1 MLFHYFIKM
10 AGDFEDKLEKLT
22 NILSRRIRNKETN
35 KGLIMA
41 SYDDSSLKGNVD
53 DLVLKQ
59 VEKERRAG
67 NFYINHL
74 ILRDSKAEIDNLKF
88 LYLIDGVPAIVYVLM
103 NLTKSGLEKIAVV
116 GSRDIKTVIEAFIE
130 LYKPKQK
137 IIFED
142 EGKELSLENTL
153 SKGRSILKPSHE
165 LVYISPADV
174 PFLYD
179 ISKII
184 RNRKHRKYEA
194 VLNLN
199 TKEKVGKYFPRNF
212 HLRVGRFDVKE
223 PNIFLVDLNK
233 LPYNLIGIAY
243 SDYRK
248 FYSEHKDKKVPIRK
262 EEIEDIIREYWK
274 EPAILRVIPKLV
286 SKFPGVNWQIRLVS
300 FLIEQYTRFDKGIP
314 RISLSSFQDI
324 LCLLSDM
331 KIKVLKT
338 NNDPATLEDLD
349 SYEDWC
355 YMNEMMKAGTSF
367 YPHYDEIQRFKEI
380 MPELKKNIPLL
391 ENFEEYI
398 NHIFKKFGLFKKQYY
413 KDKSPFLLR
422 QPYDAEGELD
432 MEFAKQGVID
442 MIKNNLIFHKHYL
455 ARYKARQLFRKEYK

>member
-1 MLFHYFIKM
+1 M
-10 AGDFEDKLEKLT
+10 ADDFEDKLNRLIK
-22 NILSRRIRNKETN
+22 IYRKRIRNKETT
-35 KGLIMA
+35 KGLVMA

-262 EEIEDIIREYWK
+262 EEIEDI
-274 EPAILRVIPKLV
+274 
-286 SKFPGVNWQIRLVS
+286 
-300 FLIEQYTRFDKGIP
+300 
-314 RISLSSFQDI
+314 
-324 LCLLSDM
+324 
-331 KIKVLKT
+331 
-338 NNDPATLEDLD
+338 
-349 SYEDWC
+349 
-355 YMNEMMKAGTSF
+355 
-367 YPHYDEIQRFKEI
+367 
-380 MPELKKNIPLL
+380 
-391 ENFEEYI
+391 
-398 NHIFKKFGLFKKQYY
+398 
-413 KDKSPFLLR
+413 
-422 QPYDAEGELD
+422 
-432 MEFAKQGVID
+432 
-442 MIKNNLIFHKHYL
+442 
-455 ARYKARQLFRKEYK
+455 